1 MEVKINIPD
10 GDYCENCRF
19 VNYYFR
25 PLVNIMG
32 DKTGFYDS
40 GCECFLYKTKLE
52 VENHGCFNKIK
63 KCMFCKLSEK
73 ESLGLF
79 YLLLCALTK
88 SDEEKDKESKG
99 LNDA

>member
-1 MEVKINIPD
+1 MEVKIKIPD

-32 DKTGFYDS
+32 NETGNYDS

-73 ESLGLF
+73 EKESLGLL
-79 YLLLCALTK
+79 YLLLCASIK
-88 SDEEKDKESKG
+88 SDEEKEVK
-99 LNDA
+99 